1 MTQKSQQK
9 SIINQVLPLKALKSN
24 EIALKSYEY
33 YKRTF
38 NLIERTNI
46 ALGKKP
52 TFKANTGSTLNFE
65 VNRYAISSTTSQK
78 I

>member
-1 MTQKSQQK
+1 MIQKSQQK
-9 SIINQVLPLKALKSN
+9 SIINKVLPPPVLKSN

-38 NLIERTNI
+38 DLIERTNL
-46 ALGKKP
+46 ALGRKP